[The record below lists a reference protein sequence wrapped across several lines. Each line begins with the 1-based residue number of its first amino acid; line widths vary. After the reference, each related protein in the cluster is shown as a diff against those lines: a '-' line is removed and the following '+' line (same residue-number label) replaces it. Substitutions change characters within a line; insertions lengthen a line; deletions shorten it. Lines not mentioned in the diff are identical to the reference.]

1 VPYLRAFQGFAEAF
15 GELFGLSD
23 VAFGFVTVACAEPR
37 SSQRMQALQ
46 DATGIGD
53 LTPQPK
59 RFTMMLLGYRP
70 FLVPS
75 RVRLTAVK

>member
-1 VPYLRAFQGFAEAF
+1 
-15 GELFGLSD
+15 
-23 VAFGFVTVACAEPR
+23 
-37 SSQRMQALQ
+37 MQALQ